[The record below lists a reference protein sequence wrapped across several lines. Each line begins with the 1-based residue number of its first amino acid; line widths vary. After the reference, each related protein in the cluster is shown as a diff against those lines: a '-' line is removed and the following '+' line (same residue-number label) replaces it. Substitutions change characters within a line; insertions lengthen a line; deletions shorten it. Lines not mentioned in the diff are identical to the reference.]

1 MKNTS
6 PLGKFIIWRKKN
18 ISDRQFIL
26 ILSIFIGL
34 SSGMA
39 AVIIKNLVHIIQ
51 KNLALIAEKHSQYL
65 YIFFPLIGILLTVLF
80 VKYLNKRPVRHGIPN
95 VLYSISKRNGLV
107 RQHNLYSS
115 IIASALT
122 VGFGGSVG
130 LEGPTV
136 ATGAA
141 IGSNIG
147 RLLQLDHKQ
156 IILLLSC
163 ACAGAMSAIFK
174 APIAAIVFAIEVIM
188 FDLTM
193 SAIVPLLISSA
204 TAALTSYLFLGQNVL
219 YTFEI
224 KEKFVLHDLTYYI
237 LLGIFTGFL
246 SVYFIK
252 MYMLISKLFDKY
264 NNVLA
269 KAIIGGLSL
278 GLLIFLIPSLYG
290 EGYSVI
296 NSSLHGDFNHL
307 FINTFYHGIGKSF
320 FTITVFFIVVA
331 MIKVIATTITF
342 GSGGVGGVFAPTLF
356 TGVNA
361 GLLYAKV
368 LNNFGLSLSE
378 SNFALVGMA
387 GLIAG
392 VIHAPLTAIF
402 LIAEIT
408 GGYALFMPLMIVA
421 AISYATV
428 KIFTPNSVYTYQ
440 LAQRGELM
448 THHKDK
454 AVLMMLNVKELIETD
469 FSKVH
474 PEDTLGSLIK
484 TITKAHRNIFPVV
497 EEDDAFRGIVK
508 MDDIRHIM
516 FDQEM
521 YGNVYVRDLMF
532 MPKYVIDPEDTMEE
546 IAKKFQVSGRYNIAV
561 IEKGKYLGFVSRA
574 ILFSA
579 YRKMLSDF
587 SEH

>member
-6 PLGKFIIWRKKN
+6 ALAKFIKWRKNN

-26 ILSIFIGL
+26 ILSIVIGL
-34 SSGMA
+34 ASGLA

-51 KNLALIAEKHSQYL
+51 QYLAVIAESNSYYL
-65 YIFFPLIGILLTVLF
+65 YIIYPLIGILLTVLF
-80 VKYLNKRPVRHGIPN
+80 IKYINKNPVRHGVPN
-95 VLYSISKRNGLV
+95 VLYSISKRNGII
-107 RQHNLYSS
+107 RRHNLFSS
-115 IIASALT
+115 IITSALT

-130 LEGPTV
+130 LEGPAV

-147 RLLQLDHKQ
+147 RLLHLDHKQ

-174 APIAAIVFAIEVIM
+174 APIAAIVFALEVIM

-193 SAIVPLLISSA
+193 AAIVPLLISSA

-224 KEKFVLHDLTYYI
+224 KEKFVLNDLTYYI
-237 LLGIFTGFL
+237 MLGIFTGFL
-246 SVYFIK
+246 CVYFTK
-252 MYMLISKLFDKY
+252 MYMLISELFDKLK
-264 NNVLA
+264 NVFF
-269 KAIIGGLSL
+269 KAIIGGISI

-290 EGYSVI
+290 EGYSAI
-296 NSSLHGDFNHL
+296 NDSLHGDFNHL
-307 FINTFYHGIGKSF
+307 FEHSFYGGMGKSF
-320 FTITVFFIVVA
+320 IAITVFFILV
-331 MIKVIATTITF
+331 MLIKVIATSITF

-361 GLLYAKV
+361 GLLFAKL
-368 LNNFGLSLSE
+368 LNNFGLSVSE

-408 GGYALFMPLMIVA
+408 GGYELFMPLMIVA

-428 KIFTPNSVYTYQ
+428 RIFTPNSVYTIQ
-440 LAQRGELM
+440 LARRGELI

-469 FSKVH
+469 FNKLY
-474 PEDTLGSLIK
+474 PDYTLGNLIK
-484 TITKAHRNIFPVV
+484 VITTAHRNIFPVV
-497 EEDDAFRGIVK
+497 EKDGTFRGIVK

-521 YGNVYVRDLMF
+521 YEHVYVRDLMF
-532 MPKYVIDPEDTMEE
+532 MPQYVIDPKDTMEE
-546 IAKKFQVSGRYNIAV
+546 IARKFQISGRYNIAV

-574 ILFSA
+574 ILFST

>member
-1 MKNTS
+1 MKKPT
-6 PLGKFIIWRKKN
+6 PLAKFIVWRKNN

-26 ILSIFIGL
+26 VLSVVIGL
-34 SSGMA
+34 ASGLG
-39 AVIIKNLVHIIQ
+39 AVVIKNLVHLIQ
-51 KNLALIAEKHSQYL
+51 KYL
-65 YIFFPLIGILLTVLF
+65 DLFAVINGEYMFIFYPLIGLILAVLF
-80 VKYLNKRPVRHGIPN
+80 IKYINKNPVRHGIPN
-95 VLYSISKRNGLV
+95 VLYSISKRNGII
-107 RQHNLYSS
+107 RPHNMYSS
-115 IIASALT
+115 IITSALT

-147 RLLQLDHKQ
+147 RLFHLNYKQ

-193 SAIVPLLISSA
+193 AAIVPLLISSA
-204 TAALTSYLFLGQNVL
+204 TAALTSYLFLGQNFL
-219 YTFEI
+219 YSFEI
-224 KEKFVLHDLTYYI
+224 KEKFVMHDLTYYI

-246 SVYFIK
+246 SVYFTK
-252 MYMLISKLFDKY
+252 MHVFIGELFNKIENIFAKL
-264 NNVLA
+264 L
-269 KAIIGGLSL
+269 IGGISL
-278 GLLIFLIPSLYG
+278 GLLIFILPSLYG

-296 NSSLHGDFNHL
+296 NSSLNGDFSYL
-307 FINTFYHGIGKSF
+307 FENTFYENVEQKFLPIV
-320 FTITVFFIVVA
+320 VFFMLV
-331 MIKVIATTITF
+331 MLFKVIATSLTF
-342 GSGGVGGVFAPTLF
+342 ESGGVGGFFAPALF
-356 TGVNA
+356 TGANA
-361 GLLYAKV
+361 GLFFSKI
-368 LNNFGLSLSE
+368 LNNFGLSLSAR
-378 SNFALVGMA
+378 NFALVGMA

-428 KIFTPNSVYTYQ
+428 KLFTPNSVYTIH
-440 LAQRGELM
+440 LARRGELM

-454 AVLMMLNVKELIETD
+454 TVLMMLDVKDLIETD
-469 FSKVH
+469 FNKLH
-474 PEDTLGSLIK
+474 PNNTLGDLVRI
-484 TITKAHRNIFPVV
+484 ITRAHRNIFPVV
-497 EEDDAFRGIVK
+497 EKDNTFRGIVK

-516 FDQEM
+516 FNQEM
-521 YGNVYVRDLMF
+521 YDSVYVRDLMF
-532 MPKYVIDPEDTMEE
+532 MPQNVIDPKDTMEE
-546 IAKKFQVSGRYNIAV
+546 IARKFQVSDRYNIAI

-574 ILFSA
+574 KLFST
-579 YRKMLSDF
+579 YRKLLSDF

>member
-1 MKNTS
+1 MKKPS
-6 PLGKFIIWRKKN
+6 ALARFIVWRKNN

-26 ILSIFIGL
+26 ILSIIVGL
-34 SSGMA
+34 ASGLG

-51 KNLALIAEKHSQYL
+51 VYLADIAANNSDYL
-65 YIFFPLIGILLTVLF
+65 YIFYPLIGIFITVIF
-80 VKYLNKRPVRHGIPN
+80 IKYINRNPVRHGVPN
-95 VLYSISKRNGLV
+95 VLFSISKRNGII

-115 IIASALT
+115 IVSSALT

-147 RLLQLDHKQ
+147 RLLHLNYKQ

-163 ACAGAMSAIFK
+163 ATAGAMSAIFK

-193 SAIVPLLISSA
+193 AAIVPLLISSA

-219 YTFEI
+219 YAFEI
-224 KEKFVLHDLTYYI
+224 KEKFILNDLTYYI
-237 LLGIFTGFL
+237 LLGVFTGFL
-246 SVYFIK
+246 SVYFTKIHL
-252 MYMLISKLFDKY
+252 LITELFDKLE
-264 NNVLA
+264 NAFVKLF
-269 KAIIGGLSL
+269 IGGIIL
-278 GLLIFLIPSLYG
+278 GLLVFIIPSLYG

-296 NSSLHGDFNHL
+296 NNSLHGDFSHL
-307 FINTFYHGIGKSF
+307 FENTFYENVNKSF
-320 FTITVFFIVVA
+320 LAIIVFFTLVMLLKVVA
-331 MIKVIATTITF
+331 TSITF
-342 GSGGVGGVFAPTLF
+342 ESGGVGGFFAPALF
-356 TGVNA
+356 TGANA
-361 GLLYAKV
+361 GLFFAKI
-368 LNNFGLSLSE
+368 LNNIGLSLSE

-408 GGYALFMPLMIVA
+408 GGYELFMPLMIVA

-428 KIFTPNSVYTYQ
+428 KLFTPNSVYTIQ
-440 LAQRGELM
+440 LARRGELM

-454 AVLMMLNVKELIETD
+454 TVLMMLDVRKLIETD
-469 FSKVH
+469 FNKLNPH
-474 PEDTLGSLIK
+474 DTLGDLIK
-484 TITKAHRNIFPVV
+484 IITRAHRNIFPVV
-497 EEDDAFRGIVK
+497 EKDNTFRGIVK

-516 FDQEM
+516 FNNEM
-521 YGNVYVRDLMF
+521 YDRVYVRDLMF
-532 MPKYVIDPEDTMEE
+532 MPQYVIDPKDTMEE
-546 IAKKFQVSGRYNIAV
+546 IARKFQISERYNIAV
-561 IEKGKYLGFVSRA
+561 IEKGKYLGFISRA
-574 ILFSA
+574 KLFST

>member
-1 MKNTS
+1 MKKPT
-6 PLGKFIIWRKKN
+6 PLAKFIVWRKNN

-26 ILSIFIGL
+26 VLSVVIGL
-34 SSGMA
+34 ASGLG
-39 AVIIKNLVHIIQ
+39 AVVIKNLVHLIQ
-51 KNLALIAEKHSQYL
+51 KYL
-65 YIFFPLIGILLTVLF
+65 DLFAVINGEYMFIFYPLIGLILAVLF
-80 VKYLNKRPVRHGIPN
+80 IKYINKNPVRHGIPN
-95 VLYSISKRNGLV
+95 VLYSISKRNGII
-107 RQHNLYSS
+107 RPHNMYSS
-115 IIASALT
+115 IITSALT

-147 RLLQLDHKQ
+147 RLFHLNYKQ

-193 SAIVPLLISSA
+193 AAIVPLLISSA
-204 TAALTSYLFLGQNVL
+204 TAALTSYLFLGQNFL
-219 YTFEI
+219 YSFEI
-224 KEKFVLHDLTYYI
+224 KEKFVMHDLTYYI

-246 SVYFIK
+246 SVYFTK
-252 MYMLISKLFDKY
+252 MHVFIGELFNKIENIFAKL
-264 NNVLA
+264 L
-269 KAIIGGLSL
+269 IGGISL
-278 GLLIFLIPSLYG
+278 GLLIFILPSLYG

-296 NSSLHGDFNHL
+296 NSSLNGDFSYL
-307 FINTFYHGIGKSF
+307 FENTFYENVEQKFLPIV
-320 FTITVFFIVVA
+320 VFFMLV
-331 MIKVIATTITF
+331 MLFKVIATSLTF
-342 GSGGVGGVFAPTLF
+342 ESGGVGGFFAPALF
-356 TGVNA
+356 TGANA
-361 GLLYAKV
+361 GLFFSKI
-368 LNNFGLSLSE
+368 LNNFGLSLSAR
-378 SNFALVGMA
+378 NFALVGMA

-428 KIFTPNSVYTYQ
+428 KLFTPNSVYTIH
-440 LAQRGELM
+440 LARRGELM

-454 AVLMMLNVKELIETD
+454 TVLMMLDVKDLIETD
-469 FSKVH
+469 FNKLH
-474 PEDTLGSLIK
+474 PNNTLGDLVRI
-484 TITKAHRNIFPVV
+484 ITRAHRNIFPVV
-497 EEDDAFRGIVK
+497 EKDNTFRGIVK

-516 FDQEM
+516 FNQEM
-521 YGNVYVRDLMF
+521 YDSVYVRDLMF
-532 MPKYVIDPEDTMEE
+532 MPQNVIDPKDTMEE
-546 IAKKFQVSGRYNIAV
+546 IARKFQVSDRYNIAV
-561 IEKGKYLGFVSRA
+561 IEKGKYVGFVSRA
-574 ILFSA
+574 KLFST
-579 YRKMLSDF
+579 YRKLLSDF

>member
-1 MKNTS
+1 MKNS
-6 PLGKFIIWRKKN
+6 SALVRFINWRKNN
-18 ISDRQFIL
+18 ISDREFIL
-26 ILSIFIGL
+26 ILSIIVGLASGL
-34 SSGMA
+34 S

-51 KNLALIAEKHSQYL
+51 EYLADFAANNCEYF
-65 YIFFPLIGILLTVLF
+65 YIFYPLIGILITVLF
-80 VKYLNKRPVRHGIPN
+80 IKYINRKPVAHGVPN
-95 VLYSISKRNGLV
+95 VLFSISKRNGII

-115 IIASALT
+115 IVSSAIT

-147 RLLQLDHKQ
+147 RLLHLNYKQ

-193 SAIVPLLISSA
+193 AAIVPLLISSA

-219 YTFEI
+219 YAFEI
-224 KEKFVLHDLTYYI
+224 KEKFILNDLGYYI
-237 LLGIFTGFL
+237 LLGVFTGFL
-246 SVYFIK
+246 SVYFTKIH
-252 MYMLISKLFDKY
+252 MLITRLFDKLKNVFSKLF
-264 NNVLA
+264 L
-269 KAIIGGLSL
+269 GGIVL
-278 GLLIFLIPSLYG
+278 GLLIFIIPSFYG

-296 NSSLHGDFNHL
+296 NDSLHGDFTHL
-307 FINTFYHGIGKSF
+307 FENTFYENLNKSF
-320 FTITVFFIVVA
+320 LLVIVFFTLVMLLKVVA
-331 MIKVIATTITF
+331 TSITF
-342 GSGGVGGVFAPTLF
+342 ESGGVGGFFAPALF

-361 GLLYAKV
+361 GLFFAKF
-368 LNNFGLSLSE
+368 LNNLGLSISE

-408 GGYALFMPLMIVA
+408 GGYELFMPLMIVA

-428 KIFTPNSVYTYQ
+428 KLFTPNSVYTIQ
-440 LAQRGELM
+440 LARRGELM

-454 AVLMMLNVKELIETD
+454 TVLMMLDVKKLIETD
-469 FSKVH
+469 FNQLN
-474 PEDTLGSLIK
+474 PNDTLGDLIK
-484 TITKAHRNIFPVV
+484 IITRAHRNIFPVV
-497 EEDDAFRGIVK
+497 ESDNTFRGIIK

-516 FDQEM
+516 FNQEM
-521 YGNVYVRDLMF
+521 YEHVYVRDLMF
-532 MPKYVIDPEDTMEE
+532 MPQYVIDPKDTMEE
-546 IAKKFQVSGRYNIAV
+546 IARKFQISERYNIAV

-574 ILFSA
+574 QLFST